1 MSMSYSNVRVV
12 PDKAR
17 VLLCVIAGPPLQSAM
32 KYERCRLQNHI
43 SLSHDARL
51 QNHISLLHD
60 ANAQLGFHHNPL
72 IHHRKISDPTP
83 VQGRTFAQKLDREC
97 LVFNFWEK

>member
-12 PDKAR
+12 PNKAR

-43 SLSHDARL
+43 SLSHDT
-51 QNHISLLHD
+51 
-60 ANAQLGFHHNPL
+60 NAQLGFHHNPL
-72 IHHRKISDPTP
+72 IRHRKISDPTP
-83 VQGRTFAQKLDREC
+83 VQG
-97 LVFNFWEK
+97 